1 MQLGQRTRAFVWVGS
16 WALALGMW
24 SCGGGGGGGGGGAFV
39 PVAPVATATPP
50 ADPPATPP
58 ATDAPAAPPEPAP
71 APVPEPNAT
80 PAESPPAASRV
91 VSDTISSAKTGASYA
106 LEIYL
111 PASYDGSSAA
121 YPVIYAMDADGVFN
135 PPDTRFSDLRNILE
149 QRRTEAILVGIGG
162 TARREQDYTM
172 PGAVAYHDFLA
183 LELVPFIE
191 AKYRADPKQ
200 RMLTGL
206 SLSGSMAGIALFL
219 EGAAGSLVFSDFL
232 AFEAA
237 FDFQAAEDEDLEQRM
252 HDALGDRPLPATLVL
267 TRCDNRDECNFEP
280 VGRMHARLVARGYP
294 GLSITE
300 TTYSTTHTQTDI
312 PSFADAIARL
322 LP

>member
-1 MQLGQRTRAFVWVGS
+1 MQLGQRMRAFVWVGS

-39 PVAPVATATPP
+39 PVATVAPP
-50 ADPPATPP
+50 ADTPATTPP
-58 ATDAPAAPPEPAP
+58 PEAPAAPPEPAP
-71 APVPEPNAT
+71 EPVPVA
-80 PAESPPAASRV
+80 PAESPPATSRV
-91 VSDTISSAKTGASYA
+91 VSDTITSAKTGASYA

-111 PASYDGSSAA
+111 PASYDGGSAA
-121 YPVIYAMDADGVFN
+121 YPVIYAMDGDGVFN
-135 PPDTRFSDLRNILE
+135 PPNTRFADLRNIIE

-162 TARREQDYTM
+162 TARREQDYAM
-172 PGAVAYHDFLA
+172 PGAVPYHDFLA

-191 AKYRADPKQ
+191 ARYRADAKQ
-200 RMLTGL
+200 RMLSGL

-219 EGAAGSLVFSDFL
+219 EGAAGSLTFSHFL
-232 AFEAA
+232 AFEGA
-237 FDFQAAEDEDLEQRM
+237 FAFQTAEYESLEQQM
-252 HDALGDRPLPATLVL
+252 HDALGGRPLPATLVL
-267 TRCDNRDECNFEP
+267 TRCDNPDECNFEP

-294 GLSITE
+294 GLSIIE
-300 TTYSTTHTQTDI
+300 ATYSTTHTQTDI

>member
-1 MQLGQRTRAFVWVGS
+1 MRAFVGAGS

-24 SCGGGGGGGGGGAFV
+24 SCGGGGGGGGGAFV
-39 PVAPVATATPP
+39 PVAPVAPVATVAPP
-50 ADPPATPP
+50 PGTPATPP
-58 ATDAPAAPPEPAP
+58 PPDAPAAPPEPAP
-71 APVPEPNAT
+71 APAPVPEPPAT

-91 VSDTISSAKTGASYA
+91 VSDTITSAKTGATYA

-135 PPDTRFSDLRNILE
+135 PPNTRFSDLRNILE
-149 QRRTEAILVGIGG
+149 QHGTEAILVGIGG
-162 TARREQDYTM
+162 SARREQDYTM
-172 PGAVAYHDFLA
+172 PGAVPYHDFLA

-191 AKYRADPKQ
+191 SKYRADAGQ
-200 RMLTGL
+200 RLLTGL

-219 EGAAGSLVFSDFL
+219 EGAAGSLVFSHFL

-237 FDFQAAEDEDLEQRM
+237 FDFQTAEYEDLEQRM

-267 TRCDNRDECNFEP
+267 TRCDKPVECNFEP
-280 VGRMHARLVARGYP
+280 VGRMHARLLARGYP

-300 TTYSTTHTQTDI
+300 TTYSTTHTETDI